1 MILFNLKKR
10 LQKKKY
16 VYYESFLNR
25 YVMEFVQ
32 FKEVKLLDK
41 KIKTAEFK
49 TILAPCCHLLDSRD
63 LTREAF
69 ITMKDFSSIRSN
81 GRFISKGKYEK
92 LREQDL
98 NEMAYYWKY
107 MYDYLHG
114 KWSGKHFKVIEKSG
128 ETLDDLKL
136 KLLCYEDDSVVEI
149 RPTDHTDLINELE
162 DCENT
167 REWEDKFN
175 KKKLL
180 KDFKDGNIS
189 KGEFLA
195 KMENEM

>member
-1 MILFNLKKR
+1 
-10 LQKKKY
+10 
-16 VYYESFLNR
+16 
-25 YVMEFVQ
+25 
-32 FKEVKLLDK
+32 
-41 KIKTAEFK
+41 
-49 TILAPCCHLLDSRD
+49 
-63 LTREAF
+63 
-69 ITMKDFSSIRSN
+69 
-81 GRFISKGKYEK
+81 
-92 LREQDL
+92 
-98 NEMAYYWKY
+98 

-128 ETLDDLKL
+128 ETLDNLKL
-136 KLLCYEDDSVVEI
+136 KLLCYEDDSIVEI

-189 KGEFLA
+189 KKEFLA

>member
-32 FKEVKLLDK
+32 FKDIKLLDK
-41 KIKTAEFK
+41 QIKTAEFK
-49 TILAPCCHLLDSRD
+49 TIMAPGCHLLDSRD
-63 LTREAF
+63 LGREAF
-69 ITMKDFSSIRSN
+69 VTIKDLSCIRSH
-81 GRFISKGKYEK
+81 GKFISKGKYEK

-98 NEMAYYWKY
+98 NEMVYYWKY

-114 KWSGKHFKVIEKSG
+114 KWNGKHFKVIEKSG

-149 RPTDHTDLINELE
+149 RPTDHTYLIKELE

-189 KGEFLA
+189 KEEFLA